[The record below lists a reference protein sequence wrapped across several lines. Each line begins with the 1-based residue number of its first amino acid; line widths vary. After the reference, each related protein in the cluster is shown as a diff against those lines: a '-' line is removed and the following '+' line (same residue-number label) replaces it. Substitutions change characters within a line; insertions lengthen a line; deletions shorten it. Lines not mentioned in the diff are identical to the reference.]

1 MRNANMPSPPPPRPT
16 PIDRLYTIYA
26 YTCLWSGVLVYLVL
40 LGPVVMLAG
49 ATFDK
54 TRTLARRSAR
64 HLFTIIV
71 GHLRWIRRVPV
82 AVDAAPFD
90 WKSVGPCIV
99 VANHGSAMD
108 SVLLMFLPA
117 GVGDGRV
124 WSKGWPFKVP
134 LLGSLMRLS
143 GHLFVEDFN
152 ILPDAQSCLG
162 DGTSLLV
169 FPESSR
175 TRTGKL
181 GRFRD
186 GAFLL
191 SVRSGRPIVPIA
203 IHGAHECFP
212 PGQPWMFGPPLRVE
226 PLGVLWPRGSDLKA
240 HATLK
245 REAHRMISE
254 ALHERSQKLSPAA
267 ADAA

>member
-1 MRNANMPSPPPPRPT
+1 MRHPRCPSPK
-16 PIDRLYTIYA
+16 DRRFTIYA
-26 YTCLWSGVLVYLVL
+26 YALLWSATILYVFAFGPL
-40 LGPVVMLAG
+40 LLLANI
-49 ATFDK
+49 FD
-54 TRTLARRSAR
+54 RRRSLARKLAKNLFVPIIR
-64 HLFTIIV
+64 HLCKIRCDQLIV
-71 GHLRWIRRVPV
+71 
-82 AVDAAPFD
+82 DKAPFD
-90 WKSVGPCIV
+90 WQSIGPCII

-108 SVLLMFLPA
+108 SVLLMALPP

-134 LLGSLMRLS
+134 LLGWLMKLS

-152 ILPDAQSCLG
+152 ILPDAQSCLS

-191 SVRSGRPIVPIA
+191 AARTGRPIVPVA
-203 IHGAHECFP
+203 IHGAHDCFP
-212 PGQPWMFGPPLRVE
+212 PGQPWMFGPPLRVQ
-226 PLGVLWPRGSDLKA
+226 PLAVLWPSENPRA
-240 HATLK
+240 HVELK
-245 REAHRMISE
+245 RQAHRLIAE
-254 ALHERSQKLSPAA
+254 ALGESVAA
-267 ADAA
+267 TPEIQTSAA